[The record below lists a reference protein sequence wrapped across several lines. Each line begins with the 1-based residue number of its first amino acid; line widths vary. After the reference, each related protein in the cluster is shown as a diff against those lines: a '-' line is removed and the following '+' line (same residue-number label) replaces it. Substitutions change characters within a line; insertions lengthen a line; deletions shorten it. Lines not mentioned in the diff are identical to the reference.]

1 MIELAQSEV
10 DAFLRRQLVGRVGC
24 HSDGSTYVVPVIY
37 VWDGDCVYVQS
48 MEGRK
53 IEMMRRNPEVCFEVD
68 EYAPDGSW
76 CSVILRGVY
85 EELGSARTEQ
95 LHLEFEEL
103 VEEIARQGKR
113 FAKNPTQE
121 LLILY
126 KSMVKD
132 FLQYVTKHM
141 LQVEHRAGGKLKQKL
156 YSVTT
161 VIDKKLEDLT
171 AQVMSQQ
178 ANNIQLLSTLDEIR
192 GILIDLVK

>member
-1 MIELAQSEV
+1 MIDLAQSEV

-85 EELGSARTEQ
+85 EELGSALPREVLDQ
-95 LHLEFEEL
+95 LVQRFAGRGGARRQRSRLDAGRRAVAFRIRCLEATGRRVHRGDEEL
-103 VEEIARQGKR
+103 AAAMR
-113 FAKNPTQE
+113 
-121 LLILY
+121 
-126 KSMVKD
+126 D
-132 FLQYVTKHM
+132 
-141 LQVEHRAGGKLKQKL
+141 
-156 YSVTT
+156 
-161 VIDKKLEDLT
+161 
-171 AQVMSQQ
+171 
-178 ANNIQLLSTLDEIR
+178 
-192 GILIDLVK
+192 